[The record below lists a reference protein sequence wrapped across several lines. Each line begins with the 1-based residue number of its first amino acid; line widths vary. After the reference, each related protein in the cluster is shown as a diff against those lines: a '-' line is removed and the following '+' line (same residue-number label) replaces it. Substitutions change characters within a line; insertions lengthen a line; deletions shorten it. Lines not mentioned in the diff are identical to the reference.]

1 MKGPAAIALTA
12 LLSSTVIFP
21 ASASELA
28 QPSPINNVLYLH
40 YNMTYHQG
48 WMNVN
53 ISDDGDDGWSYY
65 GGIFGFTEPIYLRFI
80 MKPGL
85 NGSVCLITDPAR
97 NWTVHVGHYEG
108 YGKIRDV
115 KGALMVGDH
124 YCQTAPESGDSFD
137 FTFVPGIATLTSS
150 TAIIFNLSFV
160 GQGGD
165 FVPNDLHILTGGNST
180 LAVPIVAVDSD
191 GDGHDDTRDAY
202 PLDPTRWQK
211 PKPVAARGFL
221 PGFDALAMV
230 VALGIL
236 AASFTRRERRLQRF
250 R

>member
-108 YGKIRDV
+108 SGMSRGRSWSETIIARLRRRA
-115 KGALMVGDH
+115 GIPLISH
-124 YCQTAPESGDSFD
+124 SFPELPRSRPAP
-137 FTFVPGIATLTSS
+137 
-150 TAIIFNLSFV
+150 
-160 GQGGD
+160 
-165 FVPNDLHILTGGNST
+165 
-180 LAVPIVAVDSD
+180 
-191 GDGHDDTRDAY
+191 R
-202 PLDPTRWQK
+202 
-211 PKPVAARGFL
+211 
-221 PGFDALAMV
+221 
-230 VALGIL
+230 
-236 AASFTRRERRLQRF
+236 
-250 R
+250 